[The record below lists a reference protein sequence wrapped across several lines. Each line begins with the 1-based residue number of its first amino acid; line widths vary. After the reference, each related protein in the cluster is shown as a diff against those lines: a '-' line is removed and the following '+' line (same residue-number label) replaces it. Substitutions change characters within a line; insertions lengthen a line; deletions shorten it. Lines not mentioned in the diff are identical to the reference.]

1 VGNPSNYR
9 GQVKF
14 GRIYI
19 VGMGVMG
26 KLLHDRIF
34 HFYTG
39 NIVTFDKDDTIR
51 IEDGTAEAPNLVI
64 ISTPISTIGNLVQQI
79 ADLAMSNTY
88 ITEIGSVKDAS
99 IAMHGIVEQSGNP
112 SLFFGSTHP
121 MVGPL
126 AKDWHVLDWHR
137 KCLILGGQPGVPS
150 CPEPIAQFWRDLGF
164 ETHQIGFTAHDEFIG
179 KLSHLSHFM
188 IMMYVRYI
196 HATMKPE
203 EIALAG
209 TSFETF
215 SKMAEGAERLHDIYE
230 ANPYLNNIT
239 KEFSEFMTKAWN
251 WGEYVGKE

>member
-1 VGNPSNYR
+1 M
-9 GQVKF
+9 KF
-14 GRIYI
+14 SRVYI

-39 NIVTFDKDDTIR
+39 NIVVFDKNDTIR
-51 IEDGTAEAPNLVI
+51 IEDGTPEAPNLVI
-64 ISTPISTIGNLVQQI
+64 IATPILTIRDLVQQI
-79 ADLAMSNTY
+79 ADLAPRNVY
-88 ITEIGSVKDAS
+88 ITEIGSVKDAAISMHS
-99 IAMHGIVEQSGNP
+99 IIEQSGNR

-126 AKDWHVLDWHR
+126 AKDWNILHWHR

-164 ETHQIGFTAHDEFIG
+164 ETHQIGFADHDIFIG

-196 HATMKPE
+196 RETMKPE

-230 ANPYLNNIT
+230 ANPNLNTIA
-239 KEFSEFMTKAWN
+239 KDFAEYMTKAWD
-251 WGEYVGKE
+251 WGKYVGKE